1 MKKRTQL
8 RVVSVLAVIF
18 VATVGMRAL
27 QAEAARGGN
36 HCSRG
41 IKTCTASQVG
51 QPCDPN
57 NLNVI
62 CSAQANGS
70 YCCLAY
76 AP

>member
-1 MKKRTQL
+1 MKARTML
-8 RVVSVLAVIF
+8 RVWWVLAVIF
-18 VATVGMRAL
+18 VATMGMHALWTEASGRKCPVGV
-27 QAEAARGGN
+27 QPCSAA
-36 HCSRG
+36 
-41 IKTCTASQVG
+41 QVG

-62 CSAQANGS
+62 CSAQRGNS

>member
-1 MKKRTQL
+1 MKPRTML
-8 RVVSVLAVIF
+8 RVGSVLALIF
-18 VATVGMRAL
+18 VVTVGMRAL
-27 QAEAARGGN
+27 GTQAARGGN
-36 HCSRG
+36 HCGHG
-41 IKTCTASQVG
+41 IKTCSASQVG